1 MNAGKTILIIDDE
14 VQIRRLLRLTLEA
27 AGWKVRECEEGS
39 AGLVEAAHLKPEAIV
54 LDLGLPGMEGLEVLR
69 RLRSWTT
76 VPVLILSVRDDE
88 TDKVAALDLGADDYL
103 TKPFGAAELLARLR
117 AITRRAPGSNGEPV
131 FRSGPLSVDLAART
145 VTVQGQPVHLTATEF
160 ALLRLLI
167 RHAGKVVTQQHLL
180 REVWGPH
187 AAEHSQYLRV
197 YFTGLRR
204 KVDPGGTGLIQT
216 EPRIG
221 YRMVMLPP
229 GN

>member
-1 MNAGKTILIIDDE
+1 MNPGKTILIIDDE

-27 AGWKVRECEEGS
+27 DGWVVKEAAEGS
-39 AGLVEAAHLKPEAIV
+39 TGLVETAHLKPEAVI
-54 LDLGLPGMEGLEVLR
+54 LDLGLPGMDGLEVLR

-76 VPVLILSVRDDE
+76 VPVLILSVREDE

-117 AITRRAPGSNGEPV
+117 AITRRTPGAAGERV
-131 FRSGPLSVDLAART
+131 FLSGPLNVDLAART
-145 VTVQGQPVHLTATEF
+145 VQVMGAPVHLTATEY
-160 ALLRLLI
+160 ALLRQLI
-167 RHAGKVVTQQHLL
+167 RHAGRVVTQQHLL

-187 AAEHSQYLRV
+187 AGEHSQYLRV

-204 KVDPGGTGLIQT
+204 KIDPQATGLIQT

-221 YRMVMLPP
+221 YRLLMLPP
-229 GN
+229 EA